1 MMGNA
6 RVTGAIYEAFG
17 RGDVAAVLARL
28 DPAVEW
34 RLAEGHPYSPA
45 GEAWVGH
52 AAVVENFFV
61 RAGADWD
68 AFGVAVRDLH
78 DAGEVIVA
86 EVRYSGRFPATGR
99 ELDAQGCHVWRLR
112 DGKVVAFQQY
122 VDTSRLQMAMGNG
135 LTSRPRRK
143 ERR

>member
-1 MMGNA
+1 MGNA
-6 RVTGAIYEAFG
+6 RVAKAIYEAFG

-28 DPAVEW
+28 DPGVEW

-52 AAVVENFFV
+52 AGVVENFFA

-68 AFGVAVRDLH
+68 KFAVAVGELH
-78 DAGEVIVA
+78 DAGEVVVA
-86 EVRYSGRFPATGR
+86 EVRYSGTFVATGR
-99 ELDAQGCHVWRLR
+99 VLDAQGCHVWRLR
-112 DGKVVAFQQY
+112 EGKVTAFQQY
-122 VDTSRLQMAMGNG
+122 VDTSRLRAVMRDGDEA
-135 LTSRPRRK
+135 RK